1 MADKVREIDNVR
13 ARVVLALEDYIA
25 LSDRMRRLEAAFSV
39 QVLHTAARLHETIAR
54 RRTLE
59 AEYERIRGKLE
70 RGGYASA
77 EALYEEV
84 CEALVTVETEHPDGD
99 EAGAEPQSG
108 AEGDAAAPD
117 TSGAFDRSAL
127 AEDEK
132 ELDAAVKARIVRD
145 FKRIVLPNVH
155 ADTSDTPYAVFDVAH
170 SAYKARD
177 YTLMEAFVIRF
188 RILPDQEVC
197 SHLAQYLAAERR
209 LDRRLRTLRQAAT
222 FDELNDTEEAA
233 NQRMRQQSEEFRRAI
248 DEECERLA
256 EVRGALRALLH
267 GQDGARR

>member
-1 MADKVREIDNVR
+1 MREIDNVR
-13 ARVVLALEDYIA
+13 ARVVLALDDYIE

-39 QVLHTAARLHETIAR
+39 QVLHTAARLHETIR
-54 RRTLE
+54 RRKQLE

-77 EALYEEV
+77 EALYEDV
-84 CEALVTVETEHPDGD
+84 CEALVTVETEHPDSGTGADQEPGD
-99 EAGAEPQSG
+99 SDDAG
-108 AEGDAAAPD
+108 PD
-117 TSGAFDRSAL
+117 DVGPFDRSAL

-132 ELDAAVKARIVRD
+132 ELDTAVKARIVRD

-188 RILPDQEVC
+188 RIVPEQEAC

-209 LDRRLRTLRQAAT
+209 LDRRLRLLRQAAT

-233 NQRMRQQSEEFRRAI
+233 NQRMREQSEEFRRAI

-256 EVRGALRALLH
+256 EVRGALRALIH
-267 GQDGARR
+267 GQDGAR

>member
-1 MADKVREIDNVR
+1 VLADKVREIDKVR
-13 ARVVLALEDYIA
+13 ARVVLALDEYIG

-54 RRTLE
+54 RRKLE
-59 AEYERIRGKLE
+59 AEYERIRRKLDG
-70 RGGYASA
+70 GGYASA
-77 EALYEEV
+77 EALYEDV
-84 CEALVTVETEHPDGD
+84 CEALVTVETEHPDAGTGGEPD
-99 EAGAEPQSG
+99 PGAGAGTDVDS
-108 AEGDAAAPD
+108 DA
-117 TSGAFDRSAL
+117 GVDRSAL

-155 ADTSDTPYAVFDVAH
+155 ADTSDTPYAIFDVAH

-188 RILPDQEVC
+188 RILPEQEADV
-197 SHLAQYLAAERR
+197 HLPQYLAAERR
-209 LDRRLRTLRQAAT
+209 LDRRLRRLRQAAT

-233 NQRMRQQSEEFRRAI
+233 NQRMREQSEEFRRAI
-248 DEECERLA
+248 DAEAERLA

-267 GQDGARR
+267 GQDGAR